1 MAYQSEQIGVLSS
14 KFHLCPTKKGQN
26 DEKKPHE
33 KKDEEKAR
41 LNLSLHRATAE
52 KKNVLPL

>member
-26 DEKKPHE
+26 DEKSHMRRKM
-33 KKDEEKAR
+33 KKKHD
-41 LNLSLHRATAE
+41 
-52 KKNVLPL
+52 